1 MIAVRAAPSA
11 TRCLPSEGLDRDS
24 GAARSQDMVAG
35 AASRTP
41 SRLLIRHLRQ
51 SQTLRRGARGHLPPL
66 AQAADERL
74 LAALDA
80 YDAAAEAKSAS
91 TPAMVDA
98 ITEIVANPAHVGAV
112 RGLQREKTTAGV
124 GGSISL

>member
-24 GAARSQDMVAG
+24 AQPAH
-35 AASRTP
+35 RTWLP
-41 SRLLIRHLRQ
+41 ERRAEHLRACSIRHLRQ

-98 ITEIVANPAHVGAV
+98 ITEIVANPA
-112 RGLQREKTTAGV
+112 
-124 GGSISL
+124 